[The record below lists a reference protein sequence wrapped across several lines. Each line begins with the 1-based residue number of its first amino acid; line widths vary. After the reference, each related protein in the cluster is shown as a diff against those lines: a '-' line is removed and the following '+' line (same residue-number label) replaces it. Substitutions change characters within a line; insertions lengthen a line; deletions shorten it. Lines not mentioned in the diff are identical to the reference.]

1 MKLKYKI
8 IIDRLIQKYDLVN
21 KIMDRT
27 SISPKSPK
35 TKELLIEYLEYC
47 FFSFSLLDLPYV
59 AFKPICDDK
68 YQAVIYNSGR
78 PKIIYFKFINLD
90 FSNLDKYYKDR
101 VGEIPIEYPDK
112 IIKLKDNGIKEN

>member
-8 IIDRLIQKYDLVN
+8 IIDGLIQKYDLVS
-21 KIMDRT
+21 KIVDRT

-47 FFSFSLLDLPYV
+47 FFSFLLSDLPYV

-68 YQAVIYNSGR
+68 YQAVIYNSVR

-90 FSNLDKYYKDR
+90 FSNLDKYFKDR
-101 VGEIPIEYPDK
+101 VDEIPIEYPDE
-112 IIKLKDNGIKEN
+112 IIKLKK